1 MICTLCHTF
10 VGSPCAVCRTYSR
23 IGYLIGV
30 QRLGAEQEARAL
42 QVLRDCCGAVTDLVE
57 TKIRAA
63 PPSAAANEGGNPL
76 SEGKGPLTKEEEED
90 QEEEDQEEKTREDK
104 KKPLS
109 VKEEVKTEKDKK
121 KRKKKTEAEAGVEET
136 PEKSGSAKIKKTK
149 EEHREGELGGG
160 GASSGSRG
168 PAVGEEAEELQERID
183 SFACSN
189 PGPFELG
196 TLPVRGS
203 VGRHFAESE
212 EDRRRSTRP
221 AEPVGPPPGRHDER
235 PRRQPSGERR
245 GKKNKGQTHRD
256 RGREW
261 RRRHWS

>member
-1 MICTLCHTF
+1 M
-10 VGSPCAVCRTYSR
+10 
-23 IGYLIGV
+23 
-30 QRLGAEQEARAL
+30 
-42 QVLRDCCGAVTDLVE
+42 
-57 TKIRAA
+57 
-63 PPSAAANEGGNPL
+63 
-76 SEGKGPLTKEEEED
+76 SEGKGPLTKE
-90 QEEEDQEEKTREDK
+90 EEEDQEEKTREDK

-136 PEKSGSAKIKKTK
+136 PEKSGSAKIKKT

-221 AEPVGPPPGRHDER
+221 AEPVGPPPGRHDEP

>member
-168 PAVGEEAEELQERID
+168 PAVGEEAEELQERIG

-189 PGPFELG
+189 RVPLNLALCQSEGVWAD
-196 TLPVRGS
+196 TLQSRKKIG
-203 VGRHFAESE
+203 G
-212 EDRRRSTRP
+212 
-221 AEPVGPPPGRHDER
+221 GQPGRL
-235 PRRQPSGERR
+235 SL
-245 GKKNKGQTHRD
+245 
-256 RGREW
+256 
-261 RRRHWS
+261 

>member
-90 QEEEDQEEKTREDK
+90 QEEKTREDK

-168 PAVGEEAEELQERID
+168 PAVGEAEELQERID

-221 AEPVGPPPGRHDER
+221 AEPVGPPPGRHDEP